1 MKAVEKAFCYIKYFA
16 ELHIGSYISP
26 SEFAAHIAERCGRRR
41 EEPEGSD
48 FQTARRAIKVLAG
61 AGLLEVKKEADKV
74 KKEVDGYTGK
84 KKPANPAKYR
94 LDRAAVEKLLASP
107 PNQSAL
113 AKQVSGPGVMLR
125 RALGYIA
132 WFAAHPDGVRARD
145 FGVLLAHEADVE
157 PEDFLDHGGLQKANR
172 VIKTLHELEVLTT
185 GGSRCRTCTRACSGA
200 AGFKKADGMACG
212 DRRTDYVWVFVPEAL
227 GMLIRVTQAPA
238 NANVLPAR
246 RAA

>member
-26 SEFAAHIAERCGRRR
+26 SEFAAYIAERCGRRR
-41 EEPEGSD
+41 EKPEGSD

-61 AGLLEVKKEADKV
+61 AGLLEV

-125 RALGYIA
+125 RALGYIV
-132 WFAAHPDGVRARD
+132 WFAAHPDGVCARD

-157 PEDFLDHGGLQKANR
+157 PEDFLDHGGLQRANR
-172 VIKTLHELEVLTT
+172 VINTLRELEVLKP
-185 GGSRCRTCTRACSGA
+185 GGWRCRTCTRACNSA
-200 AGFKKADGMACG
+200 ARVKADGMACG
-212 DRRTDYVWVFVPEAL
+212 DRKTDNVWVFVPEAL
-227 GMLIRVTQAPA
+227 EMLIRVTKAPA
-238 NANVLPAR
+238 NANVVPAR